1 MKLLF
6 VTSTRVGDAILSTG
20 LLNKLIRDNP
30 EVRVTVACGPAAAQ
44 LFEAVPNLDRIIVL
58 DKMLFSLHW
67 LRLWVLCVGSFW
79 GLVVDLRN
87 APVTYLLFR
96 RKRRGWAYDARRGRS
111 AAGAS
116 SRPSA

>member
-20 LLNKLIRDNP
+20 LLNQLIRDNP
-30 EVRVTVACGPAAAQ
+30 EVRGPVACGPAAAQ

-58 DKMLFSLHW
+58 DKMLSLHW

-87 APVTYLLFR
+87 ALVTYFLFR
-96 RKRRGWAYDARRGRS
+96 RTGGHDARRVDQRFGVARRC
-111 AAGAS
+111 A
-116 SRPSA
+116 